1 MIILCRLCGSQKS
14 PQAEHVMEF
23 IKEENLWADIYEW
36 ITKKLQQLFEKK
48 VNEVEIVGLIGAVS
62 LITKLI
68 K

>member
-14 PQAEHVMEF
+14 PHAEHVMKF

>member
-14 PQAEHVMEF
+14 PHAKHVFDF
-23 IKEENLWADIYEW
+23 IMEENLWADIYEW

>member
-14 PQAEHVMEF
+14 PYAAHVMNF